1 MLVPC
6 AAPYVRVLC
15 SLCAPPLALPTPACA
30 AYQVICERALVGSY
44 LGPRADYAEMLEMAR
59 DHGVRPQVEL
69 APVSQINAML
79 ERVRAG
85 KARGTASCCRWRCR
99 DARESG

>member
-44 LGPRADYAEMLEMAR
+44 LGPLGDYEEMLAFAVEH
-59 DHGVRPQVEL
+59 DVRPQVEVMPL
-69 APVSQINAML
+69 ARINEAL
-79 ERVRAG
+79 DRVRDG
-85 KARGTASCCRWRCR
+85 KARYRVVVEMP
-99 DARESG
+99 D

>member
-15 SLCAPPLALPTPACA
+15 SLCAPPLVLPTPACA

-85 KARGTASCCRWRCR
+85 KARYRVVLQM
-99 DARESG
+99 EMP

>member
-44 LGPRADYAEMLEMAR
+44 LGPHADYAEMLEMAAL
-59 DHGVRPQVEL
+59 L
-69 APVSQINAML
+69 AGLQAGLPAVSFWA
-79 ERVRAG
+79 A
-85 KARGTASCCRWRCR
+85 
-99 DARESG
+99 